1 MDEYIKRSALIAE
14 FKRLGLGANSLVER
28 IFADGVY
35 TVIETMPAAD
45 VAPVRHGRWIWNAA
59 RTKPFC
65 SECGEEPWRASN
77 FVLPNYC
84 PNCGAKMDGAENE

>member
-35 TVIETMPAAD
+35 TVIEAMPAAD
-45 VAPVRHGRWIWNAA
+45 VVPVRHGRWKAIIWNY
-59 RTKPFC
+59 TPYMEC
-65 SECGEEPWRASN
+65 SVCHAVTRSK
-77 FVLPNYC
+77 FVKRWKFC
-84 PNCGAKMDGAENE
+84 PNCGAKMEGAE